1 MVDELK
7 NKEDFKQKIYLNVY
21 YFGTNNKDI
30 QILFDM
36 FYLQHNNLEE
46 LYEKFI
52 SNVNELYEELL
63 KNNRPSK
70 KERNNESR
78 MVFIKDKENEMPK
91 ETEENFK
98 EKIKNLT
105 DYCSINNAIKA
116 FLTKM
121 QIQKLKFT
129 FTKLIILSDGISLNM
144 NSNENDTFFEK
155 TKYFGLSTLIILI
168 GNFFFYSRTIVY

>member
-7 NKEDFKQKIYLNVY
+7 TKTDFKLKIYLNVH
-21 YFGTNNKDI
+21 YFGTNNKDP

-36 FYLQHNNLEE
+36 YYLQPANLDE

-52 SNVNELYEELL
+52 TNVKELYAELL
-63 KNNRPSK
+63 KNPKVSNKESK
-70 KERNNESR
+70 DRNEMRLIYS
-78 MVFIKDKENEMPK
+78 KDKENEIPK

-116 FLTKM
+116 YFSKM
-121 QIQKLKFT
+121 KNQKLKFT
-129 FTKLIILSDGISLNM
+129 FTKLIVLTDGVSLTM
-144 NSNENDTFFEK
+144 NALENESLFEK
-155 TKYFGLSTLIILI
+155 AKYFGLSSLILLI
-168 GNFFFYSRTIVY
+168 GI